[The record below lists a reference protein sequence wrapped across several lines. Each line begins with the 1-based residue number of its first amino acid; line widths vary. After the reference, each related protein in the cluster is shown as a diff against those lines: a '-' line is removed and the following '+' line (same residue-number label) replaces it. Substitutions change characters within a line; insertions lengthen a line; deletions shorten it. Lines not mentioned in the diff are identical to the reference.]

1 MSAFDCMSNKHL
13 RNLLPDIESTGL
25 PWRAEPGKKH
35 IKLYLRDT
43 LCLVI
48 SHGRKSPPNSRTL
61 LNDRAVIRRAAK
73 GLQ

>member
-13 RNLLPDIESTGL
+13 RELLPDIEGTGL

-35 IKLYLRDT
+35 IKLYLRDK

-48 SHGRKSPPNSRTL
+48 SHGRRSIPNSRAL
-61 LNDRAVIRRAAK
+61 MNDRAAIRRAAK
-73 GLQ
+73 VLQ